1 VFLKAKTAFWQHD
14 GLPDTLWS
22 DDPLLGRVFIASQ
35 DPPVLK
41 TWLYGPFADHLDRL
55 SEAHAGAETIR
66 RLEAA
71 RPSALGQLSVARV
84 FSWCKVPWAR
94 GIYHHMMPGQGAS
107 HAAAVNIAGQ
117 RLHFAG
123 EHMARVH
130 SGMEGAMEAGE
141 RVAYRVLRLR

>member
-1 VFLKAKTAFWQHD
+1 
-14 GLPDTLWS
+14 
-22 DDPLLGRVFIASQ
+22 
-35 DPPVLK
+35 
-41 TWLYGPFADHLDRL
+41 
-55 SEAHAGAETIR
+55 
-66 RLEAA
+66 
-71 RPSALGQLSVARV
+71 LSVARV

-107 HAAAVNIAGQ
+107 HAAAVNAVGQ

-141 RVAYRVLRLR
+141 RAAYRVLRLR